1 MKLFHNINDIEA
13 GLDECARGT
22 LFGRIYAAAVIWPT
36 YKYID
41 DPYID
46 KIIDSKKLTRDQRE
60 SLIEYIENMA
70 IDFHISWIEPDIID
84 KINIL
89 EANMKVF
96 HQCIDGLRIKP
107 TKLLVDGNRFKFY
120 GNNNNATPH
129 VCVVKGDNKYI
140 SIAAA
145 SILAKVYH
153 DRYILDLCNRY
164 PTLKEYD
171 LENNMG
177 YGTKKH
183 LDAIKKLELTPYHRK
198 TFGIC
203 QNYT

>member
-1 MKLFHNINDIEA
+1 
-13 GLDECARGT
+13 
-22 LFGRIYAAAVIWPT
+22 
-36 YKYID
+36 KYTD

-46 KIIDSKKLTRDQRE
+46 KIMDSKKLSSEQRDK
-60 SLIEYIENMA
+60 LVEYIKNMA
-70 IDFHISWIEPDIID
+70 IDYHISWIEPDVID

-96 HQCIDGLRIKP
+96 HQCIDGLKIRP

-120 GNNNNATPH
+120 APQVHHMNKNQPTTRISNKSNNVISH

-153 DRYILDLCNRY
+153 DRYILDLCNKY
-164 PTLKEYD
+164 PKLKEYD

-183 LDAIKKLELTPYHRK
+183 LDAIKKLSLTQYHRK

-203 QNYT
+203 